1 MQKATT
7 LASVDVP
14 PPPSRA
20 EVDSRLVE
28 LLESKQSRAEVA
40 DWASQWI
47 RASEPG
53 VDDPAVWK
61 ALTCLV
67 GADMITTDR
76 PYLYEEVDFRG
87 WLEELRASP

>member
-1 MQKATT
+1 MQRATT
-7 LASVDVP
+7 LANANAP

-20 EVDSRLVE
+20 EVDTRLVK
-28 LLESKQSRAEVA
+28 LLEGKQSREEVA

-53 VDDPAVWK
+53 VNDPAVWK

-76 PYLYEEVDFRG
+76 PYLYDEVDFRD

>member
-1 MQKATT
+1 
-7 LASVDVP
+7 LASSEVP
-14 PPPSRA
+14 RPPSRA

-28 LLESKQSRAEVA
+28 LIEGIQSRQEIA

-61 ALTCLV
+61 VLTCLV

-76 PYLYEEVDFRG
+76 PYLYEEVDFRD